1 MEVVDECTSWSS
13 QVWLYG
19 PRSNQFEGEG
29 GGKKKSRLGRDAK
42 IISFKKKKKRYI
54 KYLSK
59 KNLKI
64 IPLQMIPNDQIDYGN
79 NSPLLRDCK
88 ASATSFWFN
97 PQRFPVSFSHFLW
110 QAMSQSIF
118 KCFSNLIRLIF
129 HDWCL
134 MMHLVTYGEKKKKFF
149 S

>member
-1 MEVVDECTSWSS
+1 MYFLVKPSLTLWAKIKSI
-13 QVWLYG
+13 
-19 PRSNQFEGEG
+19 RG
-29 GGKKKSRLGRDAK
+29 GRGREKKSRLGRDAK

-88 ASATSFWFN
+88 ASATSF
-97 PQRFPVSFSHFLW
+97 
-110 QAMSQSIF
+110 
-118 KCFSNLIRLIF
+118 
-129 HDWCL
+129 
-134 MMHLVTYGEKKKKFF
+134 
-149 S
+149 

>member
-1 MEVVDECTSWSS
+1 MNVLPGQAKSDSMGQDQINSR
-13 QVWLYG
+13 G
-19 PRSNQFEGEG
+19 KGE
-29 GGKKKSRLGRDAK
+29 GKKKSRLGRDAK

-88 ASATSFWFN
+88 ASATSF
-97 PQRFPVSFSHFLW
+97 
-110 QAMSQSIF
+110 
-118 KCFSNLIRLIF
+118 
-129 HDWCL
+129 
-134 MMHLVTYGEKKKKFF
+134 
-149 S
+149 